1 MAGVRDRDRHA
12 YSEPI
17 GFIDP
22 SGTAAGTLHLSRQ
35 IASASKVIIVAGAS
49 QGIGAETVNAFRARG
64 HRVVATSRSIGPS
77 NDPDLVT
84 VAGDNGDPA

>member
-1 MAGVRDRDRHA
+1 MFEIVTGTPTV
-12 YSEPI
+12 S
-17 GFIDP
+17 P
-22 SGTAAGTLHLSRQ
+22 SDSSIRPALQPRTLHLSRQ

-84 VAGDNGDPA
+84 VAGDIGDPA